1 MAASVELH
9 FNIACKKNCIIP
21 GTQTVL
27 RTAKKSCGE
36 CSPEVPGVP
45 WQVKSADLYTES
57 AVKSEPCIP
66 YIAYMLPERN
76 YEKRRFKQNIHV
88 IIAHDWQLT

>member
-36 CSPEVPGVP
+36 CSPEVPEVP

-66 YIAYMLPERN
+66 YIVHYVHVAG
-76 YEKRRFKQNIHV
+76 EKLRKEAF
-88 IIAHDWQLT
+88 